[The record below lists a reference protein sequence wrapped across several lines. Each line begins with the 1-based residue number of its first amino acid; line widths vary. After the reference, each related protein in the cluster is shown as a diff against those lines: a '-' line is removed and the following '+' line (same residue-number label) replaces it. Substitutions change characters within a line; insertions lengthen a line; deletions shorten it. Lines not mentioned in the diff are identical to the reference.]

1 MPKTRKQN
9 TRVNKRNT
17 PGSRTTKETG
27 YARSR
32 AATKAA
38 VVDEAVLAA
47 FDAVES
53 GDTLRQGHTTGKSTA
68 RVIEDAP
75 MRMEDYADVSEERA
89 GIISIVRGLEG
100 QVETAFKLKEVL
112 EAELDGVRKKL
123 SEESAARAHLEARAK
138 SLEAEAA
145 LVEQLRED
153 IAFAEEER
161 NKFATQAAEMRPQL
175 EAVTRDRNSQADD
188 MSSLKAHAKALEG
201 EKMALEAQVMNLKDK
216 VADIEHMR
224 QEVDKLTQTRRD
236 MDEQARELSDS
247 LESSDTTKNI
257 LEKELSNIRQ
267 EIEELRDKLSE
278 ADGRGADMRGQL
290 EDQQA
295 TNRNLM
301 EIKARQES
309 EIKTLK
315 ANYET
320 ARTELAAFKSALH
333 DIRSEATRT
342 SGRVRQRYF
351 KPRG

>member
-9 TRVNKRNT
+9 TKA
-17 PGSRTTKETG
+17 SRTDTASSGTREVG
-27 YARSR
+27 RGHSHSGA
-32 AATKAA
+32 KASG
-38 VVDEAVLAA
+38 VDEAVLAA
-47 FDAVES
+47 FDAVEF
-53 GDTLRQGHTTGKSTA
+53 GDTARRGHGTGKSA
-68 RVIEDAP
+68 GRVVEDAP

-89 GIISIVRGLEG
+89 SIISIVRGLEG

-112 EAELDGVRKKL
+112 ETELDGVHKKL
-123 SEESAARAHLEARAK
+123 SEESAVRAHLEARVS

-175 EAVTRDRNSQADD
+175 EATTRERNSQADE
-188 MSSLKAHAKALEG
+188 MTSLKAHTKALEG

-224 QEVDKLTQTRRD
+224 EEVDKLTQMRREL
-236 MDEQARELSDS
+236 DEQVRELADS

-257 LEKELSNIRQ
+257 LEKELDSVRE
-267 EIEELRDKLSE
+267 EIEVLRYKLSE

-295 TNRNLM
+295 TNRSLM
-301 EIKARQES
+301 EIKARQDS

-320 ARTELAAFKSALH
+320 SKTELTAFKSALH

-351 KPRG
+351 KPRN